1 MVNRANHYCC
11 SESIIIMLFLI
22 MNHEPW
28 TDWLVQEP
36 GSWIHNIFLHQL
48 SWSLTARPWKG
59 ESRPKH
65 PFSAAVA
72 VTLPGVYSQR
82 FTGWFFPGLAM
93 VSFFSGRWGTG
104 QLREN
109 KSSQRYS
116 TKCYKVGTSYLAL
129 LDVVIIS
136 LGPFTCFCTSLNG
149 FRISV
154 TYFQHKFTGG
164 VF

>member
-1 MVNRANHYCC
+1 
-11 SESIIIMLFLI
+11 

-36 GSWIHNIFLHQL
+36 GSWIHNIFLRQL

-65 PFSAAVA
+65 AFSAAVA

-93 VSFFSGRWGTG
+93 VSFFQADG
-104 QLREN
+104 E
-109 KSSQRYS
+109 
-116 TKCYKVGTSYLAL
+116 LANCEKTNHPK
-129 LDVVIIS
+129 DI
-136 LGPFTCFCTSLNG
+136 PQNAT
-149 FRISV
+149 R
-154 TYFQHKFTGG
+154 
-164 VF
+164 